1 MSFLHQ
7 KVFDPILNS
16 KDAPANIISGGN
28 MNKIKLL
35 ELRKCRGQ
43 YNVIVNNILSYKG
56 GCGVWVMYDN
66 HNQLL
71 EVAQTSDVYEEL
83 EYDLSWLM
91 KDYSNELNLRK
102 KYTARRLFD
111 FNAKFDVLECD
122 KNRTTAKYRNIA
134 ENSEAIVVYLV
145 VEERAT
151 SKEKNIR
158 EEIELEIAID
168 NQALY
173 WNAYGSQRKLAKNYY
188 KQRKQIA

>member
-1 MSFLHQ
+1 
-7 KVFDPILNS
+7 
-16 KDAPANIISGGN
+16 

-56 GCGVWVMYDN
+56 ECGVWVMYDN

-91 KDYSNELNLRK
+91 KDYTNELNLRK
-102 KYTARRLFD
+102 SMQREDYLILMQ
-111 FNAKFDVLECD
+111 KFDVLECD
-122 KNRTTAKYRNIA
+122 KNRTTAKYRNIV

-151 SKEKNIR
+151 SKEKIF
-158 EEIELEIAID
+158 E
-168 NQALY
+168 
-173 WNAYGSQRKLAKNYY
+173 KK
-188 KQRKQIA
+188 

>member
-1 MSFLHQ
+1 
-7 KVFDPILNS
+7 
-16 KDAPANIISGGN
+16 
-28 MNKIKLL
+28 MNRIKLL

-56 GCGVWVMYDN
+56 ECGVWVMYDN

-91 KDYSNELNLRK
+91 KDYSSELNLRK
-102 KYTARRLFD
+102 KYAARRLFD
-111 FNAKFDVLECD
+111 FNVKFDVLECD

-134 ENSEAIVVYLV
+134 VNSEAIVVYLI

-151 SKEKNIR
+151 SKEKIIR

-168 NQALY
+168 DQALY
-173 WNAYGSQRKLAKNYY
+173 WNAYGSQRKSAKNYY
-188 KQRKQIA
+188 KQRKQSA

>member
-1 MSFLHQ
+1 
-7 KVFDPILNS
+7 
-16 KDAPANIISGGN
+16 
-28 MNKIKLL
+28 
-35 ELRKCRGQ
+35 
-43 YNVIVNNILSYKG
+43 SYKG

-102 KYTARRLFD
+102 KYAARRLFD

-134 ENSEAIVVYLV
+134 ENSEAIVVYLLLK
-145 VEERAT
+145 
-151 SKEKNIR
+151 KEQQVRKKYSR

-173 WNAYGSQRKLAKNYY
+173 SDAYGDQQISKKLL
-188 KQRKQIA
+188 

>member
-1 MSFLHQ
+1 
-7 KVFDPILNS
+7 
-16 KDAPANIISGGN
+16 

-35 ELRKCRGQ
+35 ELKKCRGQ
-43 YNVIVNNILSYKG
+43 YNVIVNNLLPYRG
-56 GCGVWVMYDN
+56 ECGVWLMYDN

-71 EVAQTSDVYEEL
+71 EVAQTSDIYEEL
-83 EYDLSWLM
+83 EYDLSCLI
-91 KDYSNELNLRK
+91 KGYSNELNRRK
-102 KYTARRLFD
+102 KYAARRLFD
-111 FNAKFDVLECD
+111 FNLKFDVLECD

-145 VEERAT
+145 LEERAT
-151 SKEKNIR
+151 SKEKIKR

-173 WNAYGSQRKLAKNYY
+173 WNAFGSQRKLAKSYY

>member
-1 MSFLHQ
+1 
-7 KVFDPILNS
+7 
-16 KDAPANIISGGN
+16 
-28 MNKIKLL
+28 
-35 ELRKCRGQ
+35 
-43 YNVIVNNILSYKG
+43 
-56 GCGVWVMYDN
+56 MYDN

-102 KYTARRLFD
+102 KYAARRLFD

-151 SKEKNIR
+151 SKEKIF
-158 EEIELEIAID
+158 E
-168 NQALY
+168 
-173 WNAYGSQRKLAKNYY
+173 KK
-188 KQRKQIA
+188 